1 MVQLYLSKRWNL
13 TMAHVY
19 EVPYFP
25 EDDLGW
31 PVRMGGRIVTRCESR
46 IDALAAAVNR
56 AAAEGAGAS
65 IGIEGADG
73 VWRPFGSDAKRP
85 SQLPALPP
93 RRFSVVR

>member
-1 MVQLYLSKRWNL
+1 MP
-13 TMAHVY
+13 HVY

-25 EDDLGW
+25 DGDLGW
-31 PVRMGGRIVTRCESR
+31 LVRLDGRVVARCDSR
-46 IDALAAAVNR
+46 YEALAAALNR
-56 AAAEGAGAS
+56 AAAEGGNAS

-85 SQLPALPP
+85 GNAPAMPA